1 MDTTYVMGFWRIP
14 ANKKHNMTHYYRFMP
29 KTFEMLAEK
38 QIVFFYEDDDI
49 LDYIKSI
56 VKTPHFLAIRVPVVD
71 LPTYPL
77 TEAYLQS
84 CKNQDNAALR
94 SMKDQKGLIHHA
106 REYLQSGEDSYRKV
120 IGIWTSKILLVERII
135 AENPYSSSHF
145 AWIDISVSR
154 FNTDYIQKKFDD
166 TTITT
171 PSNCMLYKGELI
183 LNNASF
189 MISGKDTWLTF
200 FPVYKAKLEAL
211 QDSNYAHDE
220 ETILHLIRKDHP
232 DCLTNIL

>member
-14 ANKKHNMTHYYRFMP
+14 ANKKHSMTHYYRFMP
-29 KTFEMLAEK
+29 TTFEMLSDK

-94 SMKDQKGLIHHA
+94 SMKDQKGLVHHV
-106 REYLQSGEDSYRKV
+106 REYLKSGEDSYRKV

-135 AENPYSSSHF
+135 AENPYASSHF
-145 AWIDISVSR
+145 AWVDVSVSR
-154 FNTDYIQKKFDD
+154 INKQIVNISINDAVISTNRSTMF
-166 TTITT
+166 
-171 PSNCMLYKGELI
+171 YKGEQLQHS
-183 LNNASF
+183 AGF
-189 MISGKDTWLTF
+189 MISGKDTWLSF

-211 QDSNYAHDE
+211 RDSNYAHDE

-232 DCLTNIL
+232 DYFANIS